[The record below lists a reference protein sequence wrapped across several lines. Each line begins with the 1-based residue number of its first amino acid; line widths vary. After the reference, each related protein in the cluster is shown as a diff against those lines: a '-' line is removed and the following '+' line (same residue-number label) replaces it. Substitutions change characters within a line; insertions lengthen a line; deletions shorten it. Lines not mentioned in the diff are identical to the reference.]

1 MTRFEKISKYSHGD
15 ILIWTKTNIIS
26 LHVKIEKNIA
36 YFTMNSKV
44 YTERCNAIKKMIQ
57 DTLLI
62 YKVNDVE
69 IIINVSDNPFNNI
82 FLLHFSKT
90 SNCNINVI
98 PNFSLYNWSD
108 AKSSDFFETKN
119 QILKSNIDWN
129 NKENKIMWSGLN
141 SSKIREK
148 MSMIKISEIEYYY
161 NLIYHYN
168 GTHTFI
174 DLKDHS
180 KYKYLLD
187 MEGVGYS
194 GRFPYLALTG
204 SCVIILE
211 NNKNDYKY
219 YYDELFIENTHYLKV
234 KYNDDDDVI
243 DINNNI
249 INKIKTSNCEEI
261 GKKCQSLAIEVF
273 SKEKIL
279 LYLNDILN
287 YYSEYYD
294 SSTEIFNISLK
305 YNNIHIDKKK
315 MFHLIKKINKF
326 F

>member
-1 MTRFEKISKYSHGD
+1 MTHFEKISKYSHGD
-15 ILIWTKTNIIS
+15 ILIWKKTNIVS
-26 LHVKIEKNIA
+26 LHVKIKENVA
-36 YFTMNSKV
+36 YFTMNSKI
-44 YTERCNAIKKMIQ
+44 YTERCNAIIKMIQ

-69 IIINVSDNPFNNI
+69 IIINVTDIPYNNL
-82 FLLHFSKT
+82 FFLHFSKT

-108 AKSSDFFETKN
+108 AKSSDFFITKN
-119 QILKSNIDWN
+119 QILQSNINWN

-148 MSMIKISEIEYYY
+148 MSMIKSSEIEYYY
-161 NLIYHYN
+161 NLIYDYN
-168 GTHTFI
+168 SVCTFI

-187 MEGVGYS
+187 MEGLGYS

-219 YYDELFIENTHYLKV
+219 YYDDLFIENTHYLKI
-234 KYNDDDDVI
+234 KYNDDDDII

-261 GKKCQSLAIEVF
+261 GKKCQSTAIEVF

-279 LYLNDILN
+279 LYFNDILN

-294 SSTEIFNISLK
+294 SSTIKLNNLLEYNKINIS
-305 YNNIHIDKKK
+305 KKK
-315 MFHLIKKINKF
+315 MCHLIKKDK
-326 F
+326 

>member
-1 MTRFEKISKYSHGD
+1 MLRFEKISKYSHGD
-15 ILIWTKTNIIS
+15 ILTWKKTNIVT
-26 LHVKIEKNIA
+26 LHVKIEKNVA
-36 YFTMNSKV
+36 YFTMNSKI
-44 YTERCNAIKKMIQ
+44 YTERCNAIIKMIQ

-69 IIINVSDNPFNNI
+69 IIINVTDIPYNNL
-82 FLLHFSKT
+82 FFLHFSKT
-90 SNCNINVI
+90 SNCKINVI

-108 AKSSDFFETKN
+108 AKSSDFFVTKS
-119 QILKSNIDWN
+119 QILKSNIEWN

-141 SSKIREK
+141 TSNIRNK
-148 MSMIKISEIEYYY
+148 MNEIKSSEIEYYY
-161 NLIYHYN
+161 NLIYNYK
-168 GTHTFI
+168 GAHTFI

-187 MEGVGYS
+187 IEGVGYS

-219 YYDELFIENTHYLKV
+219 YYDDLFIENIHYLKV
-234 KYNDDDDVI
+234 KYNDNDDII

-261 GKKCQSLAIEVF
+261 GKKCQSIAIEVF

-279 LYLNDILN
+279 SYFNEMLS

-294 SSTEIFNISLK
+294 PFEERLNNLLK
-305 YNNIHIDKKK
+305 YNNVNIDKKK
-315 MFHLIKKINKF
+315 MFHLRNKDK
-326 F
+326 

>member
-1 MTRFEKISKYSHGD
+1 MLRFEKISKYSHGD
-15 ILIWTKTNIIS
+15 MLVWKKTNIVS

-44 YTERCNAIKKMIQ
+44 YTERCNAIIKMIQ

-69 IIINVSDNPFNNI
+69 IIINVTDIPYNNL
-82 FLLHFSKT
+82 FFLHFSKT
-90 SNCNINVI
+90 SNCNINVV

-108 AKSSDFFETKN
+108 AKSSDFFITKS
-119 QILKSNIDWN
+119 QILKSNIIWN

-148 MSMIKISEIEYYY
+148 MKMIKSSEIEYYY
-161 NLIYHYN
+161 NLIYQYN
-168 GTHTFI
+168 ITHTYV

-219 YYDELFIENTHYLKV
+219 YYDNLFIENIHYLKV
-234 KYNDDDDVI
+234 KYNDNDDVT

-261 GKKCQSLAIEVF
+261 GKKCQSIAIEIF

-279 LYLNDILN
+279 SYFNDILN

-294 SSTEIFNISLK
+294 PSIEKLNDLLK
-305 YNNIHIDKKK
+305 YNNLNIDKKK
-315 MFHLIKKINKF
+315 MFHLIKNK
-326 F
+326 

>member
-1 MTRFEKISKYSHGD
+1 MLRFEKISKYSHGD
-15 ILIWTKTNIIS
+15 ILTWKKTNIVT
-26 LHVKIEKNIA
+26 LHVKIEKNVA
-36 YFTMNSKV
+36 YFTMNSKI
-44 YTERCNAIKKMIQ
+44 YTERCNAIIKMIQ

-69 IIINVSDNPFNNI
+69 IIINVTDIPYNNL
-82 FLLHFSKT
+82 FFLHFSKT
-90 SNCNINVI
+90 SNCKINVI

-108 AKSSDFFETKN
+108 AKSSDFFVTKS
-119 QILKSNIDWN
+119 QILKSNIEWN

-141 SSKIREK
+141 TSNIRNK
-148 MSMIKISEIEYYY
+148 MNEIKSSEIEYYY
-161 NLIYHYN
+161 NLIYNYK
-168 GTHTFI
+168 GAHTFI

-187 MEGVGYS
+187 IEGVGYS

-219 YYDELFIENTHYLKV
+219 YYDDLFIENIHYLKV
-234 KYNDDDDVI
+234 KYNDNDDII

-261 GKKCQSLAIEVF
+261 GKKCQSIAIEVF

-279 LYLNDILN
+279 SYFNEMLS

-294 SSTEIFNISLK
+294 PSEERLNNLLK
-305 YNNIHIDKKK
+305 YNNVNIDKKK
-315 MFHLIKKINKF
+315 MFYLINK
-326 F
+326 

>member
-1 MTRFEKISKYSHGD
+1 MSRFEKISKYSHGD
-15 ILIWTKTNIIS
+15 MLIWKKTNIIS
-26 LHVKIEKNIA
+26 LHVKIEKNVA
-36 YFTMNSKV
+36 YFTMNSKI
-44 YTERCNAIKKMIQ
+44 YTERCNAIIKMIQ

-62 YKVNDVE
+62 YKVNNVE
-69 IIINVSDNPFNNI
+69 IIINVSDIPYNNL
-82 FLLHFSKT
+82 FFLHFSKT
-90 SNCNINVI
+90 SKCNINVV

-108 AKSSDFFETKN
+108 AKSADFFITKN

-148 MSMIKISEIEYYY
+148 MSMIKSSEIEYYY
-161 NLIYHYN
+161 NLINQYN
-168 GTHTFI
+168 ITHTFI

-211 NNKNDYKY
+211 NNNNDYKY
-219 YYDELFIENTHYLKV
+219 YYDDLFIENIHYLKV
-234 KYNDDDDVI
+234 KYNDDDDI
-243 DINNNI
+243 LDINNNI

-261 GKKCQSLAIEVF
+261 GKKCQSIAIEIF
-273 SKEKIL
+273 SKENIL
-279 LYLNDILN
+279 SYFKDILN

-294 SSTEIFNISLK
+294 PSIVKLNNLK
-305 YNNIHIDKKK
+305 YNKENINKKK
-315 MFHLIKKINKF
+315 IIHLIKK
-326 F
+326 

>member
-15 ILIWTKTNIIS
+15 MLFWKNTNIVS
-26 LHVKIEKNIA
+26 LHVKIEKNEA

-44 YTERCNAIKKMIQ
+44 YTERCNAIIKMIQ

-62 YKVNDVE
+62 YKVNNVE
-69 IIINVSDNPFNNI
+69 IIINVTDIPYNNPFI
-82 FLLHFSKT
+82 LHFSKT
-90 SNCNINVI
+90 SNCIINVI

-108 AKSSDFFETKN
+108 AKSSDFFVTKN
-119 QILKSNIDWN
+119 QILKSNIEWN

-141 SSKIREK
+141 SSNIREK
-148 MSMIKISEIEYYY
+148 MSLIKSSEIEYYY

-168 GTHTFI
+168 SVHSFI

-211 NNKNDYKY
+211 NNNNDYKY
-219 YYDELFIENTHYLKV
+219 YYDDLFIENVHYLKV
-234 KYNDDDDVI
+234 QYNDNDNVI
-243 DINNNI
+243 DINNRI
-249 INKIKTSNCEEI
+249 ISKIKASNCEEI
-261 GKKCQSLAIEVF
+261 GKKCQSLATEVF

-279 LYLNDILN
+279 SYFNDILN

-294 SSTEIFNISLK
+294 PSTEKLNELLK
-305 YNNIHIDKKK
+305 YNNVNIDKKK
-315 MFHLIKKINKF
+315 MFHLIKKDK
-326 F
+326 

>member
-1 MTRFEKISKYSHGD
+1 MIHFEKISKYSNGD
-15 ILIWTKTNIIS
+15 MLIWKKTNIIS
-26 LHVKIEKNIA
+26 LHVKIEKNEA
-36 YFTMNSKV
+36 YFTMNNKV
-44 YTERCNAIKKMIQ
+44 YTERCNAIIKMIQ

-62 YKVNDVE
+62 YKVNNVE
-69 IIINVSDNPFNNI
+69 LIINVTDTPYNNPFI
-82 FLLHFSKT
+82 LHFSKT
-90 SNCNINVI
+90 SNCKINVV

-119 QILKSNIDWN
+119 QILKSNIEWN
-129 NKENKIMWSGLN
+129 NKENKIMWSGFN
-141 SSKIREK
+141 TSKIREK
-148 MSMIKISEIEYYY
+148 MSMIKSSEIEYYY
-161 NLIYHYN
+161 NLIYSYK

-174 DLKDHS
+174 SLNDHS

-219 YYDELFIENTHYLKV
+219 YYDDLFIENIHYLKV
-234 KYNDDDDVI
+234 KYDDNDDVI
-243 DINNNI
+243 DINNRI
-249 INKIKTSNCEEI
+249 ISKINASKCEEI
-261 GKKCQSLAIEVF
+261 GKKCQSLATEVF

-279 LYLNDILN
+279 LYFNDILN

-294 SSTEIFNISLK
+294 PSIEKLNNLK
-305 YNNIHIDKKK
+305 YNKINIDKKK
-315 MFHLIKKINKF
+315 MFHLIKKDK
-326 F
+326 

>member
-1 MTRFEKISKYSHGD
+1 MTHFEKISKYSHGD
-15 ILIWTKTNIIS
+15 ILNWKKTNIVS
-26 LHVKIEKNIA
+26 LHVKIEENVG
-36 YFTMNSKV
+36 YFTMNSKI
-44 YTERCNAIKKMIQ
+44 YTERCNAIIKMIQ

-69 IIINVSDNPFNNI
+69 IIINVTDIPYNNL
-82 FLLHFSKT
+82 FFLHFSKT
-90 SNCNINVI
+90 SDCNINVI

-108 AKSSDFFETKN
+108 AKSSDFFITKN
-119 QILKSNIDWN
+119 QILQSNINWN

-148 MSMIKISEIEYYY
+148 MSMIKSSEIEYYY
-161 NLIYHYN
+161 NLIYDYN
-168 GTHTFI
+168 SVCTFI

-187 MEGVGYS
+187 MEGLGYS

-219 YYDELFIENTHYLKV
+219 YYDDLFIENTHYLKI
-234 KYNDDDDVI
+234 KYNDDDDI
-243 DINNNI
+243 TDINNNI
-249 INKIKTSNCEEI
+249 INKIKTSNCGEI
-261 GKKCQSLAIEVF
+261 GKKCQSTAIEVF

-279 LYLNDILN
+279 SYFNDILN

-294 SSTEIFNISLK
+294 PSTIKLNNLLE
-305 YNNIHIDKKK
+305 YNKINMSKKK
-315 MFHLIKKINKF
+315 MFHLIKKEK
-326 F
+326 